1 MWPYAIY
8 KIVVMVVS
16 VICVAIA
23 IAFII
28 FDFVATKKIKLH
40 SQRLKHLE
48 LLNDSTSFSTVVNE
62 RTNQKHYDNKSSFNK
77 MSPAYLMAADIRNN
91 LAYFSDVC
99 EKIKKNREIHKTYT
113 SQYSQITAFITKE
126 ECEKLKIPFFFYKAK
141 EEKLFKEA
149 ILNPVLD
156 YKYTVIISYSSPKGN
171 VKLRKEESFNLDNI
185 FACLESVSRSRL
197 DKKTYEGLAAVERGE
212 VSDSLRYDIM
222 NRDEFRCVI
231 CGASAKE
238 GAHLHVDHIIPI
250 AKGGKS
256 VPSNLRT
263 LCERCNIGK
272 SDKIETSPP
281 KQATP
286 KQNTPKQDTPKQD
299 TPKQEKMICPQCG
312 GELRVRTSQ
321 YGHFYGCSNY
331 PKCRYT
337 RNIPEK

>member
-1 MWPYAIY
+1 MWPYVVY
-8 KIVVMVVS
+8 KIAVMVAS
-16 VICVAIA
+16 VIGVAIA
-23 IAFII
+23 VTFII
-28 FDFVATKKIKLH
+28 LDFVATKKIKLH

-48 LLNDSTSFSTVVNE
+48 SLNDSTSFSTVVNE

-77 MSPAYLMAADIRNN
+77 MSPAYLMAADIKSN

-113 SQYSQITAFITKE
+113 SQYSQITTSITKE
-126 ECEKLKIPFFFYKAK
+126 ECNKLKIPFFFYKAK
-141 EEKLFKEA
+141 EEKLFKKA

-171 VKLRKEESFNLDNI
+171 VKLRKEESFNLNNI

-222 NRDEFRCVI
+222 NRDGFRCVI

-256 VPSNLRT
+256 VPNNLRT

-272 SDKIETSPP
+272 SDKIESEIPKYTSQ
-281 KQATP
+281 KSEAQI
-286 KQNTPKQDTPKQD
+286 
-299 TPKQEKMICPQCG
+299 QENIVCPQCG
-312 GELRVRTSQ
+312 GNLSIKKGK
-321 YGHFYGCSNY
+321 YGKFYGCSNY
-331 PKCRYT
+331 PNCKYT
-337 RNIPEK
+337 LTIKK